1 MPCLVLRD
9 FAFDEEARMKREDDV
24 QLIYRILS
32 GDAAAFRVLVEKHQK
47 GVHALVWRKIGDFHY
62 AEEITQDTFLRA
74 YKKLPTLKDPNQFT
88 GWLYVIANRL
98 CIDWLRKQKFTVQSL
113 EDTPVEEIDRAAYAH
128 HISEQRQTET
138 AENQRE
144 IVKQLLAKLPESE
157 RTVVTLYYLGEMT
170 TREIGKFLGVS
181 VDTIKTRLRRGRK
194 RLQEQQVEPFVSETL
209 GTIQFPAHIT
219 DRIMQQVADMG
230 PIQPPV
236 GKPVLPWIVFG
247 TVVVVVMS
255 MLGVSNQYL
264 ARFQKPYSFE
274 AESEPTIEIIDA
286 FIVLDIPAKPSVRNQ
301 GGRVDAPQESRG
313 VGTEVSD
320 TTSASLTS
328 GDTVTFAR
336 TAELKIEQT
345 LTQADGLASN
355 RVLTVFEDSHGTVW
369 FGTTDGLTR
378 YDGKNFQTFTTEDGL
393 ATNTIGL
400 IFEDQRGM
408 LWFADGVLSSF
419 LERGKPIDVSWMET
433 PLSELDIALHNETP
447 EGMARRIPL
456 KGVSRY
462 DGEKF
467 RVFTT
472 ADGLAGDSV
481 KDIFEDET
489 GTLWF
494 ATSFGVSRY
503 DGETFN
509 TITVNGPIGMEVL
522 PDWWS
527 RITAIAQDTAGNFWF
542 GSTAGVTYYNVQTT
556 RFRYFAID
564 GDFTPFQ
571 EMGKTST
578 ANITDLQF
586 DANDNL
592 WMSQSGGGKENSGI
606 RRFNGKEL
614 AIFPQSEQL
623 PMNSV
628 DNIMQ
633 DRNGN
638 LWFTGVNNAMNPPP
652 VRHETED
659 SVSMVF
665 PEAES
670 SISVYNG
677 KTFQNFNTADGLPSN
692 RVWSVFEDS
701 RGKLWFA
708 TDKGVGV
715 GVYTPAPA
723 HKEN

>member
-1 MPCLVLRD
+1 
-9 FAFDEEARMKREDDV
+9 MKREDDV

-32 GDAAAFRVLVEKHQK
+32 GDAAAFRALVEKHQK

-74 YKKLPTLKDPNQFT
+74 YKKLSTLKDPNQFT

-98 CIDWLRKQKFTVQSL
+98 CIDWLRKQKFTGQSL
-113 EDTPVEEIDRAAYAH
+113 EDTPVEEIDKAAYEH

-138 AENQRE
+138 AEHHRE
-144 IVKQLLAKLPESE
+144 IVKKLLAKLPESE

-170 TREIGKFLGVS
+170 TKEIGKFLGVS

-194 RLQEQQVEPFVSETL
+194 RLQEQQVEPLVSETL
-209 GTIQFPAHIT
+209 GAIQFPAHIT
-219 DRIMQQVADMG
+219 ERIMQQVTDIG

-236 GKPVLPWIVFG
+236 AKPLLPWIVVG

-286 FIVLDIPAKPSVRNQ
+286 FIVLDSAAKPSVRNQ
-301 GGRVDAPQESRG
+301 GGRADTPQESRG
-313 VGTEVSD
+313 VGTQASD

-336 TAELKIEQT
+336 TAELKIERT
-345 LTQADGLASN
+345 LTQADGLASD
-355 RVLTVFEDSHGTVW
+355 RVLTVFEDSQGTVW

-393 ATNTIGL
+393 AKNTIGL

-419 LERGKPIDVSWMET
+419 LERGKPIDLSWMET
-433 PLSELDIALHNETP
+433 PLSELDIAPHNETS
-447 EGMARRIPL
+447 EKMTRRIPL

-467 RVFTT
+467 RIFTT
-472 ADGLAGDSV
+472 ADGLAGDTV
-481 KDIFEDET
+481 TDIFEDET

-494 ATSFGVSRY
+494 ATSFGVSHY

-509 TITVNGPIGMEVL
+509 TVTVNGPIGMEVL

-527 RITAIAQDTAGNFWF
+527 QITAIAQDTTGNLWF
-542 GSTAGVTYYNVQTT
+542 GSHAGISYYNVKTA
-556 RFRYFAID
+556 RFRYFAVD
-564 GDFTPFQ
+564 EDFTPFQ

-586 DANDNL
+586 EANDNL
-592 WMSQSGGGKENSGI
+592 WMSQRGGDEENGGI
-606 RRFNGKEL
+606 RRFNGKKL

-638 LWFTGVNNAMNPPP
+638 LWFTGVKDAKNQPLMI
-652 VRHETED
+652 HETED

-692 RVWSVFEDS
+692 RVWSVFEASD
-701 RGKLWFA
+701 GKLWFA
-708 TDKGVGV
+708 TDEGVGV
-715 GVYTPAPA
+715 GVYAPAPD
-723 HKEN
+723 KED